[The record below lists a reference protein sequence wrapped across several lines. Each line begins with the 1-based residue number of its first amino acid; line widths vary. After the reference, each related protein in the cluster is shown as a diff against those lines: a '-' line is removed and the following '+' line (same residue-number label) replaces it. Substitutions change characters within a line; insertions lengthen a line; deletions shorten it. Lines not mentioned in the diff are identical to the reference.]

1 LNRKEQGRL
10 VVLNQVERGKKKKE
24 GLVPLLDTPFWEVG
38 GGYLRDKQPMIE
50 GGREE
55 EKIRIIELLH
65 WLLYTGRQ
73 GDCGM
78 EQTFEATIEKRDKW
92 YIGWVDAVPG
102 AFSQGRTIKEVE
114 ENLKEAVQLIL
125 ESQRELR
132 DKETSGKTLK
142 RKIQVQV

>member
-1 LNRKEQGRL
+1 MRL
-10 VVLNQVERGKKKKE
+10 IDFVLC
-24 GLVPLLDTPFWEVG
+24 
-38 GGYLRDKQPMIE
+38 
-50 GGREE
+50 
-55 EKIRIIELLH
+55 
-65 WLLYTGRQ
+65 LLYTDMQ
-73 GDCGM
+73 GDQGM

-132 DKETSGKTLK
+132 DKGTSGETLK